1 MNTTSP
7 KLDTVSRLMLNSFV
21 KLTFLA
27 THSMN
32 SAIHQRASDKAFA
45 KIEMLGF
52 QTLRDKYNLKLDDYG
67 GDISLDQFMLI
78 VEGNKT
84 ELKVWQYI
92 AELIEKS
99 NKTQ

>member
-1 MNTTSP
+1 MEN
-7 KLDTVSRLMLNSFV
+7 
-21 KLTFLA
+21 
-27 THSMN
+27 
-32 SAIHQRASDKAFA
+32 AIHQRASDKAFA
-45 KIEMLGF
+45 KIETLGF
-52 QTLRDKYNLKLDDYG
+52 VIQTDERNLAIGSYG
-67 GDISLDQFMLI
+67 GDISLSDFMLI

>member
-1 MNTTSP
+1 M
-7 KLDTVSRLMLNSFV
+7 
-21 KLTFLA
+21 
-27 THSMN
+27 

-52 QTLRDKYNLKLDDYG
+52 LIQTDERNLAIGSYG
-67 GDISLDQFMLI
+67 GDISLSDFMLV

-92 AELIEKS
+92 AELMEKS
-99 NKTQ
+99 NKIQQ

>member
-1 MNTTSP
+1 M
-7 KLDTVSRLMLNSFV
+7 
-21 KLTFLA
+21 
-27 THSMN
+27 
-32 SAIHQRASDKAFA
+32 SAIHGRASDKAFA
-45 KIEMLGF
+45 KISMLNF
-52 QTLRDKYNLKLDDYG
+52 LIQTDERNLAIGSYG
-67 GDISLDQFMLI
+67 GDISLSDFMLI

>member
-1 MNTTSP
+1 M
-7 KLDTVSRLMLNSFV
+7 
-21 KLTFLA
+21 
-27 THSMN
+27 

-52 QTLRDKYNLKLDDYG
+52 LIQTDERNLAIGSYG
-67 GDISLDQFMLI
+67 GDISLSDFMLI
-78 VEGNKT
+78 VKGNKT

-99 NKTQ
+99 NKIQQ

>member
-1 MNTTSP
+1 M
-7 KLDTVSRLMLNSFV
+7 
-21 KLTFLA
+21 
-27 THSMN
+27 

-52 QTLRDKYNLKLDDYG
+52 LIQTDERNLAIGSYG

-78 VEGNKT
+78 VEGTKT

>member
-1 MNTTSP
+1 M
-7 KLDTVSRLMLNSFV
+7 
-21 KLTFLA
+21 
-27 THSMN
+27 

-52 QTLRDKYNLKLDDYG
+52 LIQTDERNLAIGSYG
-67 GDISLDQFMLI
+67 GDISLSDFMLI

>member
-1 MNTTSP
+1 M
-7 KLDTVSRLMLNSFV
+7 
-21 KLTFLA
+21 
-27 THSMN
+27 
-32 SAIHQRASDKAFA
+32 SAIHSRASDKAFA
-45 KIEMLGF
+45 KIETLNF
-52 QTLRDKYNLKLDDYG
+52 LIQTDERNLAIGSYG
-67 GDISLDQFMLI
+67 GDISLSDFMLI

>member
-1 MNTTSP
+1 MYLLSENMN
-7 KLDTVSRLMLNSFV
+7 N
-21 KLTFLA
+21 
-27 THSMN
+27 
-32 SAIHQRASDKAFA
+32 AIHERAVCKAFA
-45 KIEMLGF
+45 KIEMLGHLI
-52 QTLRDKYNLKLDDYG
+52 QTDERNLAIGSYG

>member
-1 MNTTSP
+1 MYLLSENMN
-7 KLDTVSRLMLNSFV
+7 N
-21 KLTFLA
+21 
-27 THSMN
+27 
-32 SAIHQRASDKAFA
+32 AIHERAVCKAFA
-45 KIEMLGF
+45 KIETLGF
-52 QTLRDKYNLKLDDYG
+52 QTLRDKYNLKLGDYG

-99 NKTQ
+99 NKIQ

>member
-1 MNTTSP
+1 M
-7 KLDTVSRLMLNSFV
+7 
-21 KLTFLA
+21 
-27 THSMN
+27 

-52 QTLRDKYNLKLDDYG
+52 LIQTDERNLAIGSYG
-67 GDISLDQFMLI
+67 GDISLSDFMLI
-78 VEGNKT
+78 VKGNKT

>member
-1 MNTTSP
+1 M
-7 KLDTVSRLMLNSFV
+7 
-21 KLTFLA
+21 
-27 THSMN
+27 

-52 QTLRDKYNLKLDDYG
+52 QIRRDVVDLECGYYG
-67 GDISLDQFMLI
+67 GDISREQFVL
-78 VEGNKT
+78 VAEGNKT

>member
-1 MNTTSP
+1 
-7 KLDTVSRLMLNSFV
+7 
-21 KLTFLA
+21 
-27 THSMN
+27 
-32 SAIHQRASDKAFA
+32 
-45 KIEMLGF
+45 MLGHLI
-52 QTLRDKYNLKLDDYG
+52 QTDERNLAIGSYG

>member
-1 MNTTSP
+1 M
-7 KLDTVSRLMLNSFV
+7 
-21 KLTFLA
+21 
-27 THSMN
+27 
-32 SAIHQRASDKAFA
+32 SAIHNRASDKAFA
-45 KIEMLGF
+45 KISMLNF
-52 QTLRDKYNLKLDDYG
+52 QIQTDERNLAIGSYG
-67 GDISLDQFMLI
+67 GDISLSDFMLV

>member
-1 MNTTSP
+1 M
-7 KLDTVSRLMLNSFV
+7 
-21 KLTFLA
+21 
-27 THSMN
+27 
-32 SAIHQRASDKAFA
+32 SAIHNRASDKAFA

-52 QTLRDKYNLKLDDYG
+52 LIQTDERNLAIGSYG
-67 GDISLDQFMLI
+67 GDISRDQFMLI

>member
-1 MNTTSP
+1 
-7 KLDTVSRLMLNSFV
+7 
-21 KLTFLA
+21 
-27 THSMN
+27 MN
-32 SAIHQRASDKAFA
+32 SAIHDRAVCKAFA
-45 KIEMLGF
+45 KIEMLSI
-52 QTLRDKYNLKLDDYG
+52 QKCRDEYDLKLGDYG

-99 NKTQ
+99 NKIQ